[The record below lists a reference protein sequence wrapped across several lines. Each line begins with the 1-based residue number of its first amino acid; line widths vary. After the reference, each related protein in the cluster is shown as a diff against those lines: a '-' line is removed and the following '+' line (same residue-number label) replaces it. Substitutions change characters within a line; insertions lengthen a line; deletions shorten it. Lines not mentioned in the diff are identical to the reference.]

1 MEERLNAIVTM
12 LNDQLPEG
20 YILASLEQVPTSRGI
35 CTGIICR
42 HETNASPVFYTDML
56 PNLDDITNQEAVNFI
71 VNTILIQDPVTMQ
84 TFVDLVKE
92 FGEETM
98 KHLTL
103 RVVNKS
109 RMNELPDYISYFS
122 VRETLDLI
130 CYLTIDLW
138 IDDISET
145 GSIAVTDSLLRYW
158 NMAEREKELVDRA
171 IQNIQSNVKI
181 TSMAELLMEHAV
193 EVAKE
198 DVEIPMFVVTNT
210 TGIYGANVIFANSPF
225 DSIADHFDTN
235 GVIILPSSI
244 HDLLAIPCDAPNEV
258 LIEAFTR
265 MVREV
270 NTEQLLPNDILSDHP
285 YYYDYNTEKIIPLF
299 PGVKNI
305 L

>member
-20 YILASLEQVPTSRGI
+20 YILASLGQVPTSRGI

-56 PNLDDITNQEAVNFI
+56 PNLDDITNQEAVDFI

-122 VRETLDLI
+122 VRK
-130 CYLTIDLW
+130 C
-138 IDDISET
+138 
-145 GSIAVTDSLLRYW
+145 
-158 NMAEREKELVDRA
+158 
-171 IQNIQSNVKI
+171 
-181 TSMAELLMEHAV
+181 
-193 EVAKE
+193 
-198 DVEIPMFVVTNT
+198 
-210 TGIYGANVIFANSPF
+210 
-225 DSIADHFDTN
+225 
-235 GVIILPSSI
+235 
-244 HDLLAIPCDAPNEV
+244 
-258 LIEAFTR
+258 
-265 MVREV
+265 
-270 NTEQLLPNDILSDHP
+270 
-285 YYYDYNTEKIIPLF
+285 
-299 PGVKNI
+299 
-305 L
+305 